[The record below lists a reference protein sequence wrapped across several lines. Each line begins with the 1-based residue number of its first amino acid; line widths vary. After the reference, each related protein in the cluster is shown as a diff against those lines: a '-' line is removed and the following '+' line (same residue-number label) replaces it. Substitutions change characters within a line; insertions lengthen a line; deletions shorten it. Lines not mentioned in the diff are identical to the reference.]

1 MNTIDNFTGQHKEKR
16 IVKKKKTIFRN
27 MDITKTNFS
36 EVYLKIQ
43 NLADQKQDDLLFRIC
58 ELLKQEVYH
67 YDWVGFY
74 ILDQDKNEL
83 VLGPYV
89 GKPTEHTHIAVGK
102 GICGQVAESGQTMV
116 VQDVTQVENYISCG
130 LDVQSEIVVPVLKD
144 GKFVAELDIDS
155 HSPAPFKAE
164 DSEFLTKVCDLLID
178 RF

>member
-1 MNTIDNFTGQHKEKR
+1 MTTTNFTEVFEK
-16 IVKKKKTIFRN
+16 VAALV
-27 MDITKTNFS
+27 KTNP
-36 EVYLKIQ
+36 E
-43 NLADQKQDDLLFRIC
+43 DLLFQIC

-74 ILDQDKNEL
+74 ILNQDKNEL
-83 VLGPYV
+83 VLGPFV
-89 GKPTEHTHIAVGK
+89 GKPTQHTNIAVGK

-130 LDVQSEIVVPVLKD
+130 LDVQSEIVVPILKD

-155 HSPAPFKAE
+155 HSPAPFTAG
-164 DSEFLTKVCDLLID
+164 DSIFLARVCSLLSD